1 MKKIIIFYTS
11 LFFIFEKAYA
21 IPILWAVPFVLD
33 LSILLVVFSLW
44 VINILIFYFIKK
56 IKILYILLY
65 IIFLALN
72 FYILFLIWLDNFI
85 NINLEI
91 SGYSLKYIYLLFS
104 VFWILT
110 IFTIVFN
117 KLYTYLSILLLILLP
132 IPVSYHL
139 LDDILDLKNHY
150 DRVVESLNNRV
161 NNTIVFTSPLILNNI
176 IVSRDMKYIFEWN
189 NHICRFSL
197 SYYLH
202 EEEMKRAQKYWVSKT
217 DKINLYVGFYD
228 NRKEWQLCKDLIQ
241 KDF

>member
-1 MKKIIIFYTS
+1 MKKIIIFYTV

-44 VINILIFYFIKK
+44 IINILIFYFIKK
-56 IKILYILLY
+56 IKILYVLLY
-65 IIFLALN
+65 IIFLVFN

-150 DRVVESLNNRV
+150 DKVVKSLNNRV

-176 IVSRDMKYIFEWN
+176 IVSRDLKYIFEWN
-189 NHICRFSL
+189 NHMCRFSL

-202 EEEMKRAQKYWVSKT
+202 EEEMKRAQKSWVSKT
-217 DKINLYVGFYD
+217 DKINLYVWFYD
-228 NRKEWQLCKDLIQ
+228 NRSEWQLCKDLIQ